1 MRVDDVGDD
10 DDDDDDGTG
19 ENLPDPVGP
28 PGLRLV
34 KGVKRALKLVLFSYI
49 LKNYQ

>member
-10 DDDDDDGTG
+10 SDDDDDGTG
-19 ENLPDPVGP
+19 ENFPDPVGP